1 MAPSP
6 RVGIVAD
13 DLTSAADA
21 GGPLVEAGLDCWVG
35 CAGHVPASGSVR
47 SVDTRSRSFD
57 VEGAARATREAVEAL
72 DGAEVLLKTVDST
85 LRGHLRRELAAA
97 AAASRRLRICF
108 APAFPQAGR
117 TTVEGRQL
125 VHGRPLLETSYAD
138 DPVHPARCERL
149 ADLVEPDLGAVRSVH
164 AREGWPRIGGE
175 RVLLVD
181 ADRQEELDEFVA
193 EARGVEDWLWV
204 GSPGL
209 AQAWGARFARL
220 TGRAQALQRQP
231 APASPG
237 RVLVAVGSLNRASRR
252 QLEAVRGLD
261 PATVLLSTPDARGGD
276 AAQHLAELVER
287 AQSLAAEAPLS
298 GLIATGGATMDAILE
313 ALGVTEFELLGE
325 VEPGFPLG
333 RAGDLRLALKA
344 GGFGDDHAL
353 LRAVRILRGESPA

>member
-21 GGPLVEAGLDCWVG
+21 GGPLVEAGLDCRVG
-35 CAGHVPASGSVR
+35 CGGHVPETGSVR

-72 DGAEVLLKTVDST
+72 DEAPVLLKTVDST
-85 LRGHLRRELAAA
+85 LRGHLRSELSAAVS
-97 AAASRRLRICF
+97 ASRRLRVCF

-117 TTVEGRQL
+117 TTVDGRQL

-149 ADLVEPDLGAVRSVH
+149 AELVDSDLGAVRSVH

-181 ADRQEELDEFVA
+181 AERQEELDEFVA

-209 AQAWGARFARL
+209 AQAWGARLARVTERRPVEERPL
-220 TGRAQALQRQP
+220 
-231 APASPG
+231 APVGPG

-252 QLEAVRGLD
+252 QLEALRALE
-261 PATVLLSTPDARGGD
+261 PAPLVLSTPEARGGD
-276 AAQHLAELVER
+276 PAQHLAQLVEQ
-287 AQSLAAEAPLS
+287 AKSLAGEAPLS
-298 GLIATGGATMDAILE
+298 GLIATGGATMDALLG
-313 ALGVTEFELLGE
+313 ALAVTEFELLGE

>member
-1 MAPSP
+1 MPHSP

-21 GGPLVEAGLDCWVG
+21 GGPLVEAGLECWVG
-35 CAGHVPASGSVR
+35 CAGHVPERGSAR
-47 SVDTRSRSFD
+47 SVDTRSRSLD
-57 VEGAARATREAVEAL
+57 VEGAVWATREAVQAL
-72 DGAEVLLKTVDST
+72 DGAEVLIKTVDST
-85 LRGHLRRELAAA
+85 LRGHLRKELT
-97 AAASRRLRICF
+97 AAASATRRLRVCF

-117 TTVEGRQL
+117 TTVDGRQL

-149 ADLVEPDLGAVRSVH
+149 ADLLDPDLGTARSVH
-164 AREGWPRIGGE
+164 ARDGWPRIGGE

-209 AQAWGARFARL
+209 AHAWGARLARV
-220 TGRAQALQRQP
+220 TAEESGPQRL
-231 APASPG
+231 AASEAAGP
-237 RVLVAVGSLNRASRR
+237 VLVAVGSLNRASRR
-252 QLEAVRGLD
+252 QLEAVGALD
-261 PATVLLSTPDARGGD
+261 PAPLLLSTPEAREGD
-276 AAQHLAELVER
+276 PALHLARLVQQAQELAAQT
-287 AQSLAAEAPLS
+287 PLS
-298 GLIATGGATMDAILE
+298 GLVATGGATMDALLE
-313 ALGVTEFELLGE
+313 ALGVAEFELLGE